1 MQTTLSQTF
10 SGVGQRF
17 NGHKAPVWAFDRIV
31 LTDEVHTGEVL
42 HVAEGYVLVRPHEPL
57 PFEAESDL
65 SEASEDSRT
74 LFVAMD
80 DVKEDGLVLD
90 VGTKV
95 LFKYC
100 MDQMGVKGCEVTS
113 A

>member
-1 MQTTLSQTF
+1 M
-10 SGVGQRF
+10 
-17 NGHKAPVWAFDRIV
+17 
-31 LTDEVHTGEVL
+31 
-42 HVAEGYVLVRPHEPL
+42 VRPHEPL
-57 PFEAESDL
+57 PFEAESDF